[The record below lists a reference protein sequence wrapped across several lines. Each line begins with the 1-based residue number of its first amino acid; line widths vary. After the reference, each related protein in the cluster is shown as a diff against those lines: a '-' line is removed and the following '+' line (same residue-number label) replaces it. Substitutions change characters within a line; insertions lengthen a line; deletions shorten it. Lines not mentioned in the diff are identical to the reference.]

1 MVDVLLYVT
10 HPNNGSLLLKMFR
23 CDGGIR
29 TPDLSLKRR
38 IKNETNCCTFPST
51 GNLFFFSA
59 LTTELHHTRI
69 VVPIVGIEPT
79 PSRILTGDFCVF
91 QDLQTAFQTLDVIIL
106 TRL

>member
-1 MVDVLLYVT
+1 MGGFEPPASRLKGELNMKQIAVHFLLQ
-10 HPNNGSLLLKMFR
+10 
-23 CDGGIR
+23 
-29 TPDLSLKRR
+29 
-38 IKNETNCCTFPST
+38 ETCC
-51 GNLFFFSA
+51 FSA

-69 VVPIVGIEPT
+69 IVPIVGIEPT